1 MKGCVMKKLT
11 TIISVLSLIA
21 GCANTTDS
29 TLEDFWRDTVDEQHS
44 EEGTERLFSQ
54 ASEVRIVKETPSQ
67 KVKTEIIVIDE
78 DDTYQL
84 PTRDERYSEFMPLP
98 EIYAIP
104 AARATNKMLDETRNL
119 YNGNDDVFLFIAA
132 IQKND
137 KKLPDGIYKAEQVN
151 RKIINGSNTF
161 KVVNDKSEAD
171 YILSPSIDNIGSTE
185 EPVIEYRLILTDTEN
200 NKINEWVETVKRLN
214 NDDRSWW

>member
-1 MKGCVMKKLT
+1 MKKLT
-11 TIISVLSLIA
+11 TIISVLSLIT

-29 TLEDFWRDTVDEQHS
+29 TLEDFWRDTIDEQHS
-44 EEGTERLFSQ
+44 EEETERLFSQ
-54 ASEVRIVKETPSQ
+54 ASEVRIVKELPSQ
-67 KVKTEIIVIDE
+67 DLRTEVIVIDE

-98 EIYAIP
+98 EVYAIP
-104 AARATNKMLDETRNL
+104 AIRATNKMLDETRNL
-119 YNGNDDVFLFIAA
+119 YDSNGDVFLFIAA

>member
-1 MKGCVMKKLT
+1 MKKLT
-11 TIISVLSLIA
+11 TIISVLSLIT

-29 TLEDFWRDTVDEQHS
+29 TLEDFWRDTIDEQHS
-44 EEGTERLFSQ
+44 EEETERLFSQ
-54 ASEVRIVKETPSQ
+54 ASEVRIVKELPSQ
-67 KVKTEIIVIDE
+67 DLRTEVIVIDE

-104 AARATNKMLDETRNL
+104 AIRATNKMLDETRNL
-119 YNGNDDVFLFIAA
+119 YDSNGDVFLFIAA

>member
-1 MKGCVMKKLT
+1 MKKLT
-11 TIISVLSLIA
+11 TIISVLSLVA
-21 GCANTTDS
+21 GCANTKDT
-29 TLEDFWRDTVDEQHS
+29 TLEDFWRNAADKQHTA
-44 EEGTERLFSQ
+44 EETEMLFSQ
-54 ASEVRIVKETPSQ
+54 ASEVNIVKEIPSQ
-67 KVKTEIIVIDE
+67 DIKTEVIVIDE

-119 YNGNDDVFLFIAA
+119 YDGNDSVFLFIAA

-151 RKIINGSNTF
+151 RKIITGSKTF
-161 KVVNDKSEAD
+161 EVVNDKSEAD
-171 YILSPSIDNIGSTE
+171 YILFPSIDNIGSTE

-200 NKINEWVETVKRLN
+200 NKINEWVETVRRLN

>member
-1 MKGCVMKKLT
+1 MKKLT
-11 TIISVLSLIA
+11 TIISVLSLIT

-29 TLEDFWRDTVDEQHS
+29 TLEDFWRNTIDEQHS
-44 EEGTERLFSQ
+44 EEETERLFSQ
-54 ASEVRIVKETPSQ
+54 ASEVRIVKELPSQ
-67 KVKTEIIVIDE
+67 DLRTEVIVIDE

-98 EIYAIP
+98 EVYAIP
-104 AARATNKMLDETRNL
+104 AIRATNKMLDETRNL
-119 YNGNDDVFLFIAA
+119 YDSNGDVFLFIAA

-161 KVVNDKSEAD
+161 RVVNDKSEAD
-171 YILSPSIDNIGSTE
+171 YILSPSIDNIGSIE

>member
-11 TIISVLSLIA
+11 TIISVLSLIT

-29 TLEDFWRDTVDEQHS
+29 TLEDFWRDTIDEQHS
-44 EEGTERLFSQ
+44 EEETERLFSQ
-54 ASEVRIVKETPSQ
+54 ASEVRIVKELPSQ
-67 KVKTEIIVIDE
+67 DLRTEVIVIDE

-98 EIYAIP
+98 EVYAIP
-104 AARATNKMLDETRNL
+104 AIRATNKMLDETRNL
-119 YNGNDDVFLFIAA
+119 YDSNGDVFLFIAA